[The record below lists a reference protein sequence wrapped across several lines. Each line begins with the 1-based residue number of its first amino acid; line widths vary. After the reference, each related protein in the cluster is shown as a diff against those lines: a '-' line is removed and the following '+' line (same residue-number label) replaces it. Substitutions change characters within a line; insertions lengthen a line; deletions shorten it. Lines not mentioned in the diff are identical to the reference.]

1 MLKWQITPPFTP
13 IIHSSKA
20 LPSVD
25 VLSLRLHT
33 SAWLVNLIKRS
44 LCSEGSIISR
54 LSHSPHQPALA
65 DVEIERI
72 ARVPVSYT
80 TNENGAT
87 ECLNGRHSL
96 PRSEMIDSPRGS
108 GLSPAKRCKGPG
120 NGVQ

>member
-20 LPSVD
+20 LPREA
-25 VLSLRLHT
+25 LSLRLHT
-33 SAWLVNLIKRS
+33 SAWLVIKRS
-44 LCSEGSIISR
+44 LCSEGSIIS
-54 LSHSPHQPALA
+54 LHSHSPHQPALA
-65 DVEIERI
+65 DVEIERV

-87 ECLNGRHSL
+87 ECLNGRYRL